1 MRHPFE
7 ALGADKRKP
16 IFLSLTALTLVVM
29 GVLNATGGPL
39 KTPAAP
45 QGIVSF
51 ELAGDGPSA
60 QAILDCW
67 DCQAR
72 AHAGFNLGFDFVF
85 MLLYSSAIGLAC
97 VWVACVLPSRYRPLA
112 AVGLTLAWGQW
123 LAALLD
129 VVENVALLV
138 ILLDSPVAP
147 WPQVALWCAVP
158 KFALVFLGLGYV
170 ALGAVV
176 RLVGS
181 RRPGRE

>member
-7 ALGADKRKP
+7 ALGADERKP
-16 IFLSLTALTLVVM
+16 IFLSLTALTLIVM
-29 GVLNATGGPL
+29 GVLNATGDPL

-60 QAILDCW
+60 QAILDSW

-72 AHAGFNLGFDFVF
+72 AHAGFSLGFDFVF
-85 MLLYSSAIGLAC
+85 MLLYSSTIGLAC
-97 VWVACVLPSRYRPLA
+97 VWAARVLPGRYRPLV
-112 AVGLTLAWGQW
+112 AVGLMLAWGQW

-129 VVENVALLV
+129 MVENVALLV
-138 ILLDSPVAP
+138 ILLDSPGAP
-147 WPQVALWCAVP
+147 WPQIARWCAVP

-170 ALGAVV
+170 ALGAVM

-181 RRPGRE
+181 RRSGSE

>member
-72 AHAGFNLGFDFVF
+72 AHAGF
-85 MLLYSSAIGLAC
+85 GLAC

-181 RRPGRE
+181 HRPGSE